1 MSRGWIGLFFVLAIL
16 IGVEAAQADR
26 RIVPGASIALTL
38 PGKKPVETILATCL
52 KEETIGSLYPSLA
65 TVGPA
70 PGTSATEDAQMEE
83 DIDRSGDEFNWTV
96 ETKWL
101 PSVSYSLDFLEW
113 KDMNT
118 SIQRHLAMEV
128 SASSYGSTYDETDLD
143 VTFETDAEG
152 SDVDVSLS
160 LTGPL
165 PYFRTEAVGRRSCSV
180 NEWGRNTCAEDQE
193 KTTSAQLV
201 IPAEFVS
208 SGMWTNNRTGH
219 QTMKSFSFFR
229 YAECLLWHW
238 EN

>member
-1 MSRGWIGLFFVLAIL
+1 MARGWMGLLPVCLMLANFD
-16 IGVEAAQADR
+16 VAHADR
-26 RIVPGASIALTL
+26 RIVPGTSIALAV

-52 KEETIGSLYPSLA
+52 KEETLGSLYPSLV

-70 PGTSATEDAQMEE
+70 PGTSAYEEAQIEE
-83 DIDRSGDEFNWTV
+83 DVDRNGDEFNWTV

-101 PSVSYSLDFLEW
+101 PSISYSLDFLEW
-113 KDMNT
+113 KDVST

-128 SASSYGSTYDETDLD
+128 STSAYGSTYDETDLE
-143 VTFETDAEG
+143 VSFETDAEG
-152 SDVDVSLS
+152 SDLDVLLS

-165 PYFRTEAVGRRSCSV
+165 PYFRTEAVGRRSCSI

-193 KTTSAQLV
+193 TTTGAQLV
-201 IPAEFVS
+201 IPAEFVG
-208 SGMWTNNRTGH
+208 SGMWMNKRTGH